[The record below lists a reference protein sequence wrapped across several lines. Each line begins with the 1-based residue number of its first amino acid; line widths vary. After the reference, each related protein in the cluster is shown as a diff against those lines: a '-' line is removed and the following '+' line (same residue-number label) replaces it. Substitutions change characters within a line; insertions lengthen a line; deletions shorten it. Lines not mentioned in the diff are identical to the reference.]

1 MSTGYSAVGWSRQKR
16 LYDLTFGGVLVGY
29 LATFAGVSVALF
41 PAATAETILIRAFG
55 SAARL
60 DRRWLPL
67 LYNRRH
73 LGVTM
78 FGLAAVHGLFSLVQ
92 FHALG
97 VLDPF
102 VSVLVSDGS
111 FTRLETL
118 PFQVFGLLALG
129 VLFMMAATSHDFW
142 LNNLSAPVWKALHL
156 MVYVAYGLL
165 VAHVTFGVG
174 QMAGGGWVL
183 GGTALGALGLI
194 VLHLAAARR
203 EAATDRETLAQ
214 DGWVLVCGV
223 DDIVDGR
230 AKIVAAGGERVAVFR
245 QGERFSAV
253 SNACQHQNGPLG
265 EGRIVDGCITCPWH
279 GYQYLPETGASP
291 APFTENVCTFRLKV
305 GGGKVWLDPRP
316 LPPGNRVEPATRT

>member
-1 MSTGYSAVGWSRQKR
+1 
-16 LYDLTFGGVLVGY
+16 
-29 LATFAGVSVALF
+29 
-41 PAATAETILIRAFG
+41 
-55 SAARL
+55 
-60 DRRWLPL
+60 
-67 LYNRRH
+67 
-73 LGVTM
+73 
-78 FGLAAVHGLFSLVQ
+78 
-92 FHALG
+92 
-97 VLDPF
+97 
-102 VSVLVSDGS
+102 
-111 FTRLETL
+111 
-118 PFQVFGLLALG
+118 
-129 VLFMMAATSHDFW
+129 
-142 LNNLSAPVWKALHL
+142 
-156 MVYVAYGLL
+156 
-165 VAHVTFGVG
+165 
-174 QMAGGGWVL
+174 MAGGGWVL

-291 APFTENVCTFRLKV
+291 APFTEKVCTFRLKV